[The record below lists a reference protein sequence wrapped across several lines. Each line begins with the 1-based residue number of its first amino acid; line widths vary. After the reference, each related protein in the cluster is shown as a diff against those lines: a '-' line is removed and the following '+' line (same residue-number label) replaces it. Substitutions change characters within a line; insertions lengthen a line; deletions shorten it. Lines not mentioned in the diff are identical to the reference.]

1 MNIQIIIYFSLL
13 FLISELFLMWAK
25 RSKTKTTK
33 SQADKKSLIVFWI
46 AIPLS
51 ISIGFMQANYQVWT
65 AQNKLIAYVGLVIML
80 AGIIVRWLSIMQLKK
95 DFTVD
100 VAITDT
106 HQLQTGGMYKK
117 MRHPSY
123 LGLLLVGVGLSI
135 AMNSIVSF
143 FVISLAFYFAILYR
157 IKVEENI
164 LFTEF
169 GKNYKEYMLKTSKM
183 WPF

>member
-65 AQNKLIAYVGLVIML
+65 AQNKLIAYVGLGIML
-80 AGIIVRWLSIMQLKK
+80 VGMIVRWKSIMQLKK

-100 VAITDT
+100 VAITES
-106 HQLQTGGMYKK
+106 HQLQTDGMYKN

-123 LGLLLVGVGLSI
+123 LGLLLVGIGLAI
-135 AMNSIVSF
+135 AMNSIVSVL
-143 FVISLAFYFAILYR
+143 VISIVFYFAIMYR
-157 IKVEENI
+157 IKVEERI
-164 LFTEF
+164 LLNEF
-169 GKNYKEYMLKTSKM
+169 GNSYKKYISKTTKM